1 MIGPQFDPIAFLIGG
16 FAIRGSV
23 VTSWI
28 VMAGLVIA
36 GSLMSSL
43 SMRKG
48 LGQEALI
55 ALVELITN
63 ELTAALGTSPGR
75 LLPFL
80 GTLFLFI
87 AAANSSSLIP
97 GLEAPT
103 ARPETTAAL
112 AIIVLS
118 AVQLEAL
125 RQRGLRGY
133 LKHFLHPNPLFLPLN
148 LLSELTRVLSLM
160 MRLFGNMMSH
170 GFVIAILLS
179 LVGFLVPVPFMA
191 LGLMIG
197 LVQAYIFTILAAVY
211 VAAAVQEEET

>member
-1 MIGPQFDPIAFLIGG
+1 MMGPQFDPIIFDIAG
-16 FAIRGSV
+16 FAIRSSV

-28 VMAGLVIA
+28 VMGGLVI
-36 GSLMSSL
+36 GGGVLSSL
-43 SMRKG
+43 SMRRG

-55 ALVELITN
+55 ALVEGITD

-87 AAANSSSLIP
+87 AAANSSSLFP
-97 GLEAPT
+97 GFEAPT

-112 AIIVLS
+112 ALIVLG
-118 AVQLEAL
+118 AVQSETI
-125 RQRGLRGY
+125 RQRGIWGY
-133 LKHFLHPNPLFLPLN
+133 LKHFLHPNPVFLPLN
-148 LLSELTRVLSLM
+148 ILSELTRVLSLM
-160 MRLFGNMMSH
+160 MRLFGNKMSH

-211 VAAAVQEEET
+211 VAAAVQEEEI

>member
-1 MIGPQFDPIAFLIGG
+1 MLGPQFDPIIFSAAGV
-16 FAIRGSV
+16 AIRNSV

-28 VMAGLVIA
+28 IMGGLVIG
-36 GSLMSSL
+36 GSILSSL

-55 ALVELITN
+55 ALVELITD

-97 GLEAPT
+97 GFEAPT

-112 AIIVLS
+112 ALIVLG
-118 AVQLEAL
+118 AVQTEAI
-125 RQRGLRGY
+125 RQRGTWGY
-133 LKHFLHPNPLFLPLN
+133 LKHFLHPNPVFLPLN
-148 LLSELTRVLSLM
+148 VLSELTRVLSLM

-211 VAAAVQEEET
+211 VAAAVQEEEI